1 MQLKLLY
8 NLIQNSHNKEQ
19 QRTLKYGIQLFS
31 KINMKRI
38 ILVCIIALFAL
49 ASCKQEQKP
58 VVKLD
63 VKENVR
69 YKLFPTENMWTFLKL
84 DTRNGL
90 IWQVQYTIKDDSFRG
105 EVELNETPLAA
116 GGEAENGRFTLYPTK
131 NMFTFILLDQKNG
144 KMWQTQWSMEDGNR
158 GIIPLVE

>member
-1 MQLKLLY
+1 
-8 NLIQNSHNKEQ
+8 
-19 QRTLKYGIQLFS
+19 
-31 KINMKRI
+31 MKRI

-49 ASCKQEQKP
+49 DSCKQEQKP
-58 VVKLD
+58 VAKLD

-105 EVELNETPLAA
+105 EVELNDTPLAV

>member
-1 MQLKLLY
+1 
-8 NLIQNSHNKEQ
+8 
-19 QRTLKYGIQLFS
+19 
-31 KINMKRI
+31 MKRI
-38 ILVCIIALFAL
+38 ILVSIIALFAL
-49 ASCKQEQKP
+49 ASCKQEQRP
-58 VVKLD
+58 VGKQE

-69 YKLFPTENMWTFLKL
+69 YRLFPTENMWTFLKL

-105 EVELNETPLAA
+105 EVELNNTPLAT

-144 KMWQTQWSMEDGNR
+144 KMWQTQWSMEDENR